1 MPDPEGRR
9 GTTIT
14 TTRSE
19 HDKSSALKSQNEQLT
34 R

>member
-14 TTRSE
+14 TTGSE
-19 HDKSSALKSQNEQLT
+19 YDKSSALKSQNEQLT

>member
-1 MPDPEGRR
+1 MADPEGRR

-14 TTRSE
+14 TTCSE
-19 HDKSSALKSQNEQLT
+19 YDQPSAIKFENEQLT